1 VDSGKMIN
9 ELWVTVKLEE
19 KARFFDGI
27 ERTLLVTVSIYQPLL
42 ETYTGKPVERVDD
55 TDKWYIDTRDIQ
67 LQVK

>member
-1 VDSGKMIN
+1 
-9 ELWVTVKLEE
+9 LWVAVKLEE

-27 ERTLLVTVSIYQPLL
+27 ERTLLATVSIYQPLL
-42 ETYTGKPVERVDD
+42 ETYTWRPVERVDD